1 MSFNFFDID
10 HLLMGFG
17 TAFKNGLILSD
28 TPLKKINFFSQWL
41 SIVGSFWVMN
51 WSLFP
56 LFLLAL
62 WCYLAKTYAGSVY
75 DSSFIEST
83 CAFHKFYRERSDGE
97 KYHIKV
103 SHSLQLSDCE
113 SLHMF
118 PSFSVGG
125 FSDDAWARHSDL

>member
-62 WCYLAKTYAGSVY
+62 
-75 DSSFIEST
+75 
-83 CAFHKFYRERSDGE
+83 
-97 KYHIKV
+97 
-103 SHSLQLSDCE
+103 
-113 SLHMF
+113 
-118 PSFSVGG
+118 
-125 FSDDAWARHSDL
+125 